1 MSQVAALFH
10 PEMQNMVFLIFFEKL
25 HIETAFFLQVSLL
38 LGTIIRKIP
47 LPTSSLRPL
56 ENGDTASSVPNDLVI
71 GNSESLL
78 DLKQLEKIGDHFLEV
93 LLKMKHNGA
102 IDKTRAGF
110 TALCHRLLCSNDPR
124 YAFNFTLLVCPCN
137 LFFYS
142 LTYCVCFFFS

>member
-1 MSQVAALFH
+1 M
-10 PEMQNMVFLIFFEKL
+10 
-25 HIETAFFLQVSLL
+25 
-38 LGTIIRKIP
+38 GTIIRKTP

-56 ENGDTASSVPNDLVI
+56 ENGDTASAVPSDSVI

-110 TALCHRLLCSNDPR
+110 AALCHRLLCSNDPR
-124 YAFNFTLLVCPCN
+124 YDFKLLLPLLFVFLFNDILCLFFLLVD
-137 LFFYS
+137 FVS
-142 LTYCVCFFFS
+142 

>member
-1 MSQVAALFH
+1 M
-10 PEMQNMVFLIFFEKL
+10 
-25 HIETAFFLQVSLL
+25 SLL

-47 LPTSSLRPL
+47 LPTSSLAPL
-56 ENGDTASSVPNDLVI
+56 ENGDLASAVPDDSVV

-110 TALCHRLLCSNDPR
+110 SALCHRLLCSNDPR
-124 YAFNFTLLVCPCN
+124 YDSKLLACPCN
-137 LFFYS
+137 IVICSSIYRHIVF
-142 LTYCVCFFFS
+142 VFFFL

>member
-1 MSQVAALFH
+1 M
-10 PEMQNMVFLIFFEKL
+10 
-25 HIETAFFLQVSLL
+25 SLL

-47 LPTSSLRPL
+47 LPTSSLTPL
-56 ENGDTASSVPNDLVI
+56 ENGDLASAVSDGSVI
-71 GNSESLL
+71 RNSGSLL

-110 TALCHRLLCSNDPR
+110 SALCHRLLCSNDPR
-124 YAFNFTLLVCPCN
+124 YDFKLLACPCN

-142 LTYCVCFFFS
+142 LI

>member
-1 MSQVAALFH
+1 M
-10 PEMQNMVFLIFFEKL
+10 
-25 HIETAFFLQVSLL
+25 SLL

-56 ENGDTASSVPNDLVI
+56 ENGDTASAVPSDSVI
-71 GNSESLL
+71 GNSELL
-78 DLKQLEKIGDHFLEV
+78 LGLKQLEKIGDHFLEV

-124 YAFNFTLLVCPCN
+124 YDFKLPVCPCI
-137 LFFYS
+137 LFFNS
-142 LTYCVCFFFS
+142 LTFCVCFFFS

>member
-1 MSQVAALFH
+1 M
-10 PEMQNMVFLIFFEKL
+10 
-25 HIETAFFLQVSLL
+25 SLL

-47 LPTSSLRPL
+47 LPTSSLTPL
-56 ENGDTASSVPNDLVI
+56 ENGDLASAVPDDSVI

-110 TALCHRLLCSNDPR
+110 SALCHRLLCSNDPR
-124 YAFNFTLLVCPCN
+124 YNFKLLACPCYS
-137 LFFYS
+137 FFYS
-142 LTYCVCFFFS
+142 LTYCVCVFFS

>member
-1 MSQVAALFH
+1 MLFSL
-10 PEMQNMVFLIFFEKL
+10 PKRRTLQSLLVRVTTIYFSF
-25 HIETAFFLQVSLL
+25 QVSLL

-47 LPTSSLRPL
+47 LPSSSLSPL
-56 ENGDTASSVPNDLVI
+56 ETGDPASVVADESAI

-93 LLKMKHNGA
+93 LFKMKHNGA

-124 YAFNFTLLVCPCN
+124 YHLKLLAC
-137 LFFYS
+137 
-142 LTYCVCFFFS
+142 